1 MTIIRNACT
10 ETEPQ
15 PAHMSAPPHMY
26 WIYTEKGSLAHQ
38 AQTGAL
44 VNGDPY
50 VVPSEWVHEGLVI
63 LEELE

>member
-1 MTIIRNACT
+1 MTIMMNACT

-15 PAHMSAPPHMY
+15 HAHMSAPPHMY

-38 AQTGAL
+38 TRTGAV

-50 VVPSEWVHEGLVI
+50 LVPSEWVNNGLVA
-63 LEELE
+63 LEALE